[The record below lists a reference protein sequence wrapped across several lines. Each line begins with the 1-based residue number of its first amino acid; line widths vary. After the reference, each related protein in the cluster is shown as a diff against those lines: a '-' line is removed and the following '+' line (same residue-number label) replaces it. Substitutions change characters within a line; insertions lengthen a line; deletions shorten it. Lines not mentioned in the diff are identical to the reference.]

1 MAISSDEQ
9 RRLVFTEAL
18 SRAPNFKEET
28 NAARPTTAEHEHA
41 FFMIRGADIP
51 ARKRRT

>member
-9 RRLVFTEAL
+9 RRLVFIEAL
-18 SRAPNFKEET
+18 ARAPNFKEET

-41 FFMIRGADIP
+41 LCGARVF
-51 ARKRRT
+51 ACLAWS